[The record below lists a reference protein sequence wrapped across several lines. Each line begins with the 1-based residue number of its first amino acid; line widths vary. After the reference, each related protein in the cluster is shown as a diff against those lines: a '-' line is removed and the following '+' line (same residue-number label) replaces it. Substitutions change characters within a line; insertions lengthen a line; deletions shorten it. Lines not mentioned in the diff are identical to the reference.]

1 MIITPFTELE
11 TEAAQIQ
18 AYLEI
23 TMSDDLNEA
32 KERATALSVYNARS
46 GKMLADAKYHYNQA
60 MKSEI
65 MELVKLQAKGQMSAT
80 AMNQLLKSLARNEQ
94 YLVDWIERINRA
106 TVHQIDL
113 IRTFIS
119 LEKELLRNSQM
130 QP

>member
-18 AYLEI
+18 AFLEI

-46 GKMLADAKYHYNQA
+46 GKMLADAKYHYNEA

-65 MELVKLQAKGQMSAT
+65 MELVEKQGKGHMSAT

-94 YLVDWIERINRA
+94 YLVDWTERINRA

-119 LEKELLRNSQM
+119 LEKELLRNSLM